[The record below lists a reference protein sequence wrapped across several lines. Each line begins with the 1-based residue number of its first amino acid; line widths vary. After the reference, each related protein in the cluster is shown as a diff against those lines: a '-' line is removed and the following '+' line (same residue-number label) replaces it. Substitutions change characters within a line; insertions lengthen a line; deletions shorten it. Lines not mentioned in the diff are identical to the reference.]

1 MATAAQPHRLNSAWL
16 TPGIAVKWHFR
27 LRRKE
32 ENSGKRFTIARKVI
46 YVSRKLAVEFPPG
59 SALSSVGFDSL
70 PGNTGGDMGVS
81 EILASIDREI
91 ALLQQARA
99 VLGGDSAAAPG
110 KRRGR
115 PRKAAGAATKPAK
128 KRHLS
133 PEGRRRIAE
142 AVRRRW
148 AEQRK
153 ASSSA
158 K

>member
-1 MATAAQPHRLNSAWL
+1 
-16 TPGIAVKWHFR
+16 
-27 LRRKE
+27 
-32 ENSGKRFTIARKVI
+32 
-46 YVSRKLAVEFPPG
+46 
-59 SALSSVGFDSL
+59 
-70 PGNTGGDMGVS
+70 MGVS

-115 PRKAAGAATKPAK
+115 PKKTASAATKSTK